1 MPNIALQFD
10 PSTVPADN
18 IPADQKAMEAV
29 EELTASSI
37 EQALSNIKPHG
48 LDLGDSMS
56 NELGMS
62 LGSSM
67 TSLGSSLNT
76 SVSTSRGKDSRTK
89 SSRNK
94 RKLDNS
100 QQLSSSKKSKG

>member
-10 PSTVPADN
+10 PSTV
-18 IPADQKAMEAV
+18 PADQKAMEAV

-48 LDLGDSMS
+48 LDLLGDSMS
-56 NELGMS
+56 SELGMS

-94 RKLDNS
+94 RKLDSS